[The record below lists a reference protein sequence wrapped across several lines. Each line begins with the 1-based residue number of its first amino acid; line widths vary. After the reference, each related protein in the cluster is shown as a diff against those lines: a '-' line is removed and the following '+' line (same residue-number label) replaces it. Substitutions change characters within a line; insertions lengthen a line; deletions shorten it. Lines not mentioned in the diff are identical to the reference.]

1 MSPEITA
8 VKRCCAM
15 EGPKPSRC
23 GAKWT
28 AARMKTLCSF
38 TPKSLL
44 ESWECDAFC
53 AVEISGMFNNNTT
66 CFYSVVIVRLI

>member
-1 MSPEITA
+1 
-8 VKRCCAM
+8 
-15 EGPKPSRC
+15 
-23 GAKWT
+23 
-28 AARMKTLCSF
+28 LCSF